1 LRDVKDPGSA
11 EASYYTW
18 VDRSNTFGLGRN
30 IPIAMG
36 NLNDSIFALVDGKL
50 ITFRIPYPS
59 GFFPKNVDGRIDDPN
74 TGWKGRSLWSTS
86 GTRTMFHLEGGK
98 ENRPKAAR
106 IQFRPDPLAR

>member
-1 LRDVKDPGSA
+1 MKDALTDAPPVKARTVAYCARRAFS

-18 VDRSNTFGLGRN
+18 IDRFDTFGLG
-30 IPIAMG
+30 
-36 NLNDSIFALVDGKL
+36 
-50 ITFRIPYPS
+50 

-74 TGWKGRSLWSTS
+74 AGWKGKALWSTS

-106 IQFRPDPLAR
+106 FQLRPNPLAR